1 MRGVMMCRSKK
12 TPPKNNFTRDFPRS
26 TQGKQP
32 LTRSSRISKKR
43 FLLPDWDIWGQVCGM
58 TKADDYRARIPKRL
72 LAKIKRKAREARRT
86 IPSEIILAIEKH
98 VA

>member
-1 MRGVMMCRSKK
+1 MMCRSKK
-12 TPPKNNFTRDFPRS
+12 APPKNNFTRDFRAARREQ
-26 TQGKQP
+26 TTYEVKQN
-32 LTRSSRISKKR
+32 LKKR

>member
-1 MRGVMMCRSKK
+1 MMCRSKK
-12 TPPKNNFTRDFPRS
+12 APPKNNFTRYFRAARREQA
-26 TQGKQP
+26 TYEVKQN
-32 LTRSSRISKKR
+32 LKKR